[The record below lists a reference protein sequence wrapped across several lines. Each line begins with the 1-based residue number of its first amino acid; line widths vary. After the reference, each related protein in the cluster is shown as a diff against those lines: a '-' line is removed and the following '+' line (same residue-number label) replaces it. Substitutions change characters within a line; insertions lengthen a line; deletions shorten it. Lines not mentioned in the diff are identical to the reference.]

1 MKNKTRKKRK
11 VKRKKKIINKK
22 KIVKKETIS
31 ETFEKHKVVL
41 ITIFVSSFIMSK
53 RLNKNMFTLLFSFF
67 FASFLGYIV
76 HILSHLFNYR
86 EIYNK
91 TDNLFKSNKYTDKI
105 SKALCNFMDFHSVV
119 HHDTK
124 VNKKPINILYESINN
139 AFFQGIGLIIIAKIV
154 SQLDF
159 FMVMFWAIF
168 YVTVHNINF
177 NLKSSWIHRD
187 HHKETLTNIGF
198 GFEFFDII
206 YGTGRQTESRPD
218 MAINVIVIT
227 VLLYYLVP
235 YFKKQ

>member
-11 VKRKKKIINKK
+11 RKNKKIKK
-22 KIVKKETIS
+22 VNLVKKDTVL
-31 ETFEKHKVVL
+31 ETFKKHDVVI
-41 ITIFVSSFIMSK
+41 ITILVCLFVMSK
-53 RLNKNMFTLLFSFF
+53 RLNKNIFNLLFSFM
-67 FASFLGYIV
+67 FASFIGYVI
-76 HILSHLFNYR
+76 HILSHLVNYR
-86 EIYNK
+86 KVYDK
-91 TDNLFKSNKYTDKI
+91 SDNLFKCNKYTDKI

-139 AFFQGIGLIIIAKIV
+139 AFFQGIGLILATKLA

-159 FMVMFWAIF
+159 FMVMFWAVF

-187 HHKETLTNIGF
+187 HHKNTLTNIGF

-206 YGTGRQTESRPD
+206 FGTGRQTESRPD

>member
-11 VKRKKKIINKK
+11 VKRKKIINKK
-22 KIVKKETIS
+22 KIVKKETLS
-31 ETFEKHKVVL
+31 ETFKKHKVVL
-41 ITIFVSSFIMSK
+41 ITILVSSFIMSK
-53 RLNKNMFTLLFSFF
+53 RLNKNIFILLFSFF
-67 FASFLGYIV
+67 FASFIGYII
-76 HILSHLFNYR
+76 HILSHLVKYR
-86 EIYNK
+86 EIYDK

-105 SKALCNFMDFHSVV
+105 SKLLCNFMDFHSVV

-124 VNKKPINILYESINN
+124 INKKPINILYESINN
-139 AFFQGIGLIIIAKIV
+139 AFFQGIGLILMTKLA

-187 HHKETLTNIGF
+187 HHKKTLTNIGF
-198 GFEFFDII
+198 GFEFFDIVF
-206 YGTGRQTESRPD
+206 GTGRQTESRPD

-235 YFKKQ
+235 YFKNKD

>member
-11 VKRKKKIINKK
+11 RKNKKIKK
-22 KIVKKETIS
+22 VNLVRKDTLL
-31 ETFEKHKVVL
+31 ETFKKHNVVI
-41 ITIFVSSFIMSK
+41 ITILVCSFIMSK
-53 RLNKNMFTLLFSFF
+53 RLNKNIFILLFSFM
-67 FASFLGYIV
+67 FASFIGYVI
-76 HILSHLFNYR
+76 HILSHLVNYR
-86 EIYNK
+86 KVYDK
-91 TDNLFKSNKYTDKI
+91 SDNLFKCNKYTDKI
-105 SKALCNFMDFHSVV
+105 SKVLCNFLDFHSVV

-139 AFFQGIGLIIIAKIV
+139 AFFQGIGLILATTLA

-159 FMVMFWAIF
+159 FMVMFWALF

-187 HHKETLTNIGF
+187 HHKNTLTNIGF

-206 YGTGRQTESRPD
+206 FGTGRQTESRPD